1 MPGPKTK
8 TAILSI
14 RIAPSVR
21 AVLEQSAK
29 AERRSLAN
37 MAEVLILEGC
47 DRRGITEPAL
57 PPTSSNR
64 SKKPAR

>member
-21 AVLEQSAK
+21 AALETAAK

-47 DRRGITEPAL
+47 DRRGIAESSL
-57 PPTSSNR
+57 PSNPPNR
-64 SKKPAR
+64 TKKPAR